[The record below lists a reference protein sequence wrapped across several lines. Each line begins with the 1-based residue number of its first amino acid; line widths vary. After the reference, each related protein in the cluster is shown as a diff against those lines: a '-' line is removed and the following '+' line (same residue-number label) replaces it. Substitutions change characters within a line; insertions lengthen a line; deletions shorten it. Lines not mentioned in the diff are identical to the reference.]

1 MGTVLLA
8 QRGIRIQELRN
19 RIFPGLLTYSNLVCS
34 SRPRNVMSYSKL
46 RVIGIASFAN
56 VSVWEGQGE
65 GGERG
70 GGEGEGESRKA
81 DTTDKEA
88 IN

>member
-34 SRPRNVMSYSKL
+34 SRPRKVMSYSKL

-56 VSVWEGQGE
+56 VSVRERQGE
-65 GGERG
+65 GGG
-70 GGEGEGESRKA
+70 GGGEGESRKA